1 MTTNKNPE
9 LSVLIIPV
17 IKIADEGN
25 GDSLI
30 ITFLDPVGIGMI
42 FPEDQ
47 GGKFLF
53 GQIAGFFQVDQ
64 VFLAFIR
71 QVYLEFF
78 VRNITFCNDFCQHGQ
93 CFCGIFIQG
102 KQAYFGFIQATTEIH
117 IGPVIVELVGDC
129 FC

>member
-9 LSVLIIPV
+9 LSGLVIPV

-53 GQIAGFFQVDQ
+53 GQIAGFFQLTSIPGVYSSGISR
-64 VFLAFIR
+64 VLCPEYYFL
-71 QVYLEFF
+71 
-78 VRNITFCNDFCQHGQ
+78 
-93 CFCGIFIQG
+93 
-102 KQAYFGFIQATTEIH
+102 
-117 IGPVIVELVGDC
+117 
-129 FC
+129 

>member
-9 LSVLIIPV
+9 LSGLIIPV

-53 GQIAGFFQVDQ
+53 GQIAGFSR
-64 VFLAFIR
+64 LTKYSWR
-71 QVYLEFF
+71 LF
-78 VRNITFCNDFCQHGQ
+78 VRYISSSLS
-93 CFCGIFIQG
+93 GILLSVMISASMVNVSV
-102 KQAYFGFIQATTEIH
+102 AYLFRESRLTSVLFRPQLKST
-117 IGPVIVELVGDC
+117 
-129 FC
+129 

>member
-9 LSVLIIPV
+9 LSGLIIPV

-53 GQIAGFFQVDQ
+53 SWFFP
-64 VFLAFIR
+64 
-71 QVYLEFF
+71 
-78 VRNITFCNDFCQHGQ
+78 G
-93 CFCGIFIQG
+93 
-102 KQAYFGFIQATTEIH
+102 
-117 IGPVIVELVGDC
+117 
-129 FC
+129 

>member
-9 LSVLIIPV
+9 LSGLIIPV

-47 GGKFLF
+47 GG
-53 GQIAGFFQVDQ
+53 
-64 VFLAFIR
+64 
-71 QVYLEFF
+71 
-78 VRNITFCNDFCQHGQ
+78 
-93 CFCGIFIQG
+93 
-102 KQAYFGFIQATTEIH
+102 TEAADGADAIDY
-117 IGPVIVELVGDC
+117 G
-129 FC
+129 